1 MFENLSERLTG
12 VFGKLTK
19 QGTLTDDDVST
30 ALREVRIALL
40 EADVSLQ
47 VARDFVAAVSEKA
60 KGQNVVKS
68 VTPGQHCLLYTSPSP
83 RD

>member
-12 VFGKLTK
+12 VFGKLTR
-19 QGTLTDDDVST
+19 QGTLSDDDVST

-47 VARDFVAAVSEKA
+47 VARDFVAAVSERPK
-60 KGQNVVKS
+60 VR
-68 VTPGQHCLLYTSPSP
+68 T
-83 RD
+83 

>member
-12 VFGKLTK
+12 VFGKLTR
-19 QGTLTDDDVST
+19 QGTLSDDDVST

-47 VARDFVAAVSEKA
+47 VDKD
-60 KGQNVVKS
+60 
-68 VTPGQHCLLYTSPSP
+68 H
-83 RD
+83 